1 MQSIHGTIH
10 IPTGASAGFG
20 NILTRTILA
29 RGDRVIA
36 SARSLDKLKTKLQD
50 SAPAPFAALDVA
62 TNTDYL
68 RTLQLDVTDSE
79 EDIKAKAKEA
89 VDVWGRVDVLV
100 NNAGVGAPGIAEEVG

>member
-50 SAPAPFAALDVA
+50 SAPAPLDSVD
-62 TNTDYL
+62 TNTDNL

-79 EDIKAKAKEA
+79 DAIKAKAKEA
-89 VDVWGRVDVLV
+89 VDFWGRVDVLV